1 MPRIRDRRRAQA
13 GTTLVELLV
22 ALSIAAFALAI
33 IVGTLSSGLL
43 QSTISK
49 RNTAVQA
56 VIQYEMEQVG
66 ASAFS
71 GSASPYSDCFATEAP
86 TDPAAATGYQL
97 DCPSGPYSLR
107 ADVTWQWLPSSST
120 VQVWTITVRALP
132 SGDAVGTSVQTY
144 KVTHS

>member
-1 MPRIRDRRRAQA
+1 MAGIRDPRRAQA

-43 QSTISK
+43 QSTIAK

-56 VIQYEMEQVG
+56 VLQYEVERIG
-66 ASAFS
+66 ASGFD
-71 GSASPYSDCFATEAP
+71 GSAAPYSDCFATEDP
-86 TDPAAATGYQL
+86 TDPTAASGYQL
-97 DCPSGPYSLR
+97 DCPSGPYALR

-120 VQVWTITVRALP
+120 VQVWTITVHTLP
-132 SGDAVGTSVQTY
+132 SGDAVGSPVQTY